1 MNKNQNII
9 DKLSDNKIL
18 NEQVAIVLVTYN
30 RLELLK
36 QLFESLNSQT
46 KQYDRLIVVNNSS
59 TDGTLDWLENQKQT
73 NSKLIIVTQPNS
85 GSSGGQYTAF
95 RTAYELG
102 YEWIWEMD
110 DDILPNAN
118 CLEELFANRDKN
130 TIMAPLRLDNKGNIF
145 YNEVTD
151 INLTNPF
158 KSFWNKIIDEESVK
172 NKLIKVD
179 GLTFEGAFFHRSVIS
194 KIGLPD
200 KRVFIFGDD
209 TEYCLRA
216 KKSGLNAA
224 MITTANIQRLLEFN
238 MESQIHTPKRYYIIR
253 NQIWMDRLYGNFAVR
268 NIRPFIYLLK
278 WLFQRSKHIDDIKIT
293 FKAFIDG
300 IVVKPL
306 TDYYEQTINN

>member
-1 MNKNQNII
+1 MNKNQEIT
-9 DKLSDNKIL
+9 DKLPESKIL
-18 NEQVAIVLVTYN
+18 KDQVAIVLVTYN

-36 QLFESLNSQT
+36 QLLASLNSQT
-46 KQYDRLIVVNNSS
+46 KKYDRLIVVNNSS
-59 TDGTLDWLENQKQT
+59 TDGTLEWLESQKQV

-118 CLEELFANRDKN
+118 SLEELFANRDKN
-130 TIMAPLRLDNKGNIF
+130 TIMAPLRIDNKGNIF
-145 YNEVTD
+145 YNEVID
-151 INLTNPF
+151 INLSNPF
-158 KSFWNKIIDEESVK
+158 KSFWNKIIDEESAK
-172 NKLIKVD
+172 QKIIKVD

-194 KIGLPD
+194 RIGLPD

-216 KKSGLNAA
+216 KQSGINAA
-224 MITTANIQRLLEFN
+224 LITTANIHRLLDFN

-268 NIRPFIYLLK
+268 NIRPIIYLLK
-278 WLFQRSKHIDDIKIT
+278 WLFQRSKHFDDVKIT
-293 FKAFIDG
+293 FKAFFDG
-300 IVVKPL
+300 IRVKPL
-306 TDYYEQTINN
+306 NDYYEQNNN

>member
-1 MNKNQNII
+1 MTKSLEIS
-9 DKLSDNKIL
+9 DKVPADKIL
-18 NEQVAIVLVTYN
+18 INQVAIVLVTFN

-36 QLFESLNSQT
+36 RLYESLNQQT
-46 KQYDRLIVVNNSS
+46 KPYDKLIIVNNSS
-59 TDGTLDWLENQKQT
+59 TDGTLEWLEMQKEL

-110 DDILPNAN
+110 DDILPNSN
-118 CLEELFANRDKN
+118 CLEELFANREKN
-130 TIMAPLRLDNKGNIF
+130 TIMAPLRIDNKGNIF
-145 YNEVTD
+145 YNEVID
-151 INLTNPF
+151 INLSNPF
-158 KSFWNKIIDEESVK
+158 KSFWAKIIDEDSAK

-209 TEYCLRA
+209 TEFCLRA
-216 KKSGLNAA
+216 KNSGINAA
-224 MITTANIQRLLEFN
+224 MITTVNIHRLLDYN
-238 MESQIHTPKRYYIIR
+238 MEQQIHTSKRYYIFR

-268 NIRPFIYLLK
+268 NLRPIIYLLK
-278 WLFQRSKHIDDIKIT
+278 WIIQRSKNLSDVKHT
-293 FKAFIDG
+293 FKAFLDG
-300 IVVKPL
+300 IKVKPL
-306 TDYYEQTINN
+306 KDYYEQ

>member
-1 MNKNQNII
+1 MTKSLEIS
-9 DKLSDNKIL
+9 DKVPADKIL
-18 NEQVAIVLVTYN
+18 INQVAIVLVTFN

-36 QLFESLNSQT
+36 RLYESLNQQT
-46 KQYDRLIVVNNSS
+46 KPYDKLIIVNNSS
-59 TDGTLDWLENQKQT
+59 TDGTLEWLEMQKEL

-110 DDILPNAN
+110 DDILPNSN
-118 CLEELFANRDKN
+118 CLEELFANREKN
-130 TIMAPLRLDNKGNIF
+130 TIMAPLRIDNKGNIF
-145 YNEVTD
+145 YNEVID
-151 INLTNPF
+151 INLSNPF
-158 KSFWNKIIDEESVK
+158 KSFWVKIIDEDSAK

-209 TEYCLRA
+209 TEFCLRA
-216 KKSGLNAA
+216 KNSGINAA
-224 MITTANIQRLLEFN
+224 MITTVNIHRLLDYN
-238 MESQIHTPKRYYIIR
+238 MEQQIHTSKRYYIFR

-268 NIRPFIYLLK
+268 NLRPIIYLLK
-278 WLFQRSKHIDDIKIT
+278 WIIQRSKNLSDVKHT
-293 FKAFIDG
+293 FKAFLDG
-300 IVVKPL
+300 IKVKPL
-306 TDYYEQTINN
+306 KDYYEQ